1 MDAPAVDVTIR
12 PAEAADEAATVALW
26 RACGLVV
33 SYNDPGADFR
43 FAHAGRASDVLVA
56 VDARGRV
63 VGSVMVGH
71 DGHRGWLYY
80 VAADPGMRSQG
91 IGRRMVKA
99 AEAWLSER
107 GVRKAEL
114 MVRQTNA
121 GVMAFYERLGFE
133 RSAVLVMQ
141 RWLTGD

>member
-1 MDAPAVDVTIR
+1 MDAPALDVTIR
-12 PAEAADEAATVALW
+12 PAEAAEEAATVALW

-33 SYNDPGADFR
+33 SYNDPGADFH
-43 FAHAGRASDVLVA
+43 FARAGRASDVLVA